1 MLFTQC
7 TSPSPS
13 SILFRPRKLTVGS
26 MCAIKFSIFLPFQ
39 SFTLCPIAGKNPAKA
54 GPFTLPTHFFKNLT
68 YFPIATANQFLGTG
82 QVFHGFGTSEPLEST
97 KGERR
102 GIQIQRETLTSASD
116 WQGQLFYSVCPFFLR
131 GAVESLSR
139 GMSAAP
145 GLPGEQHGK
154 TLASR
159 AHATGTDF

>member
-1 MLFTQC
+1 MDHL
-7 TSPSPS
+7 
-13 SILFRPRKLTVGS
+13 LKLSQGG
-26 MCAIKFSIFLPFQ
+26 A
-39 SFTLCPIAGKNPAKA
+39 
-54 GPFTLPTHFFKNLT
+54 
-68 YFPIATANQFLGTG
+68 
-82 QVFHGFGTSEPLEST
+82 
-97 KGERR
+97 GERDR
-102 GIQIQRETLTSASD
+102 GLEEDTFRKQTPLSSASD

-139 GMSAAP
+139 GMSAVP